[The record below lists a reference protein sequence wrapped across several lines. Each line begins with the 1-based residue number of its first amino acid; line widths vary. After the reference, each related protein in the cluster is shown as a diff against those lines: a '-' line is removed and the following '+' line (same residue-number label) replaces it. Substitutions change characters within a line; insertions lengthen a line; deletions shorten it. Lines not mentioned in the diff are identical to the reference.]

1 MSKRIRVVK
10 SPESVEPYAM
20 SLGDL
25 TIYGGIK
32 KTRLRKFI
40 KSGKLRAFRVG
51 GTFLVV
57 LDDFKNFLE
66 QHRYQPDLNK
76 IVDEVMEGMK

>member
-25 TIYGGIK
+25 IIYGGIK

-40 KSGKLRAFRVG
+40 KSGELRAYRVG
-51 GTFLVV
+51 GTYIVV
-57 LDDFKNFLE
+57 LDDFRKFLE
-66 QHRYQPDLNK
+66 QFRYKPDLNK
-76 IVDEVMEGMK
+76 IVDEVMEDF